1 MAASAIFILDLKG
14 KVLICRNYMGSVD
27 MNEID
32 NFMPI
37 MMKREEDADLS
48 PVVIHGSTHF
58 LWIKHS
64 NLYLVA
70 ITKKNTNAALVYSFL
85 YKLVEVFT
93 EYFKSLEEESIRD
106 NFVTVYE
113 LMDEV
118 MDFGFPQTTDSKILL
133 EYITQQ
139 GHKLEVG
146 APRPPAT
153 VTNAVSWRSEGIKY
167 RKNEVFMDVIES
179 VNLLV
184 SATGSVLRSEIL
196 GCIKLKVVLSGMP
209 ELRLGLNDKVL
220 FEITGRAAAAPSR
233 SHLRQRTQ
241 TPRASDLTSVFQLK
255 PLRALS
261 CSTNS
266 PRSLCGLLFRFL
278 SGEKSKSVELE
289 DVKFHQCVRLSR
301 FENDRTISF
310 IPPDGESE
318 LMSYRLNTTVKPL
331 IWIESVIEKFS
342 HSRVEIK
349 VKARSQF
356 KSRSTANNVSILVPV
371 PSDADSPKFKTTMGQ
386 AKWVPEKSAVEWNI
400 KSFPGGKEFVM
411 RAHFGLPS
419 VESDELEGKRPIT
432 VKFEIPYFTVSGIQ
446 VRYLKIIE
454 KSGYQALPWVRY
466 ITQSGDYQLRTN

>member
-1 MAASAIFILDLKG
+1 MSASAIFILDLKG
-14 KVLICRNYMGSVD
+14 KVLICRNYMGNMDINV
-27 MNEID
+27 ID
-32 NFMPI
+32 QFMPI
-37 MMKREEDADLS
+37 LMKREEDAEMTPLIS
-48 PVVIHGSTHF
+48 HGSAHF
-58 LWIKHS
+58 MWIKHN

-70 ITKKNTNAALVYSFL
+70 ITKKNANAALVYSFL
-85 YKLVEVFT
+85 YKIVQVFK
-93 EYFKSLEEESIRD
+93 EYFKELEEESIRD

-118 MDFGFPQTTDSKILL
+118 MDFGFPQTTESKILQ

-139 GHKLEVG
+139 GHKLEV
-146 APRPPAT
+146 
-153 VTNAVSWRSEGIKY
+153 
-167 RKNEVFMDVIES
+167 
-179 VNLLV
+179 
-184 SATGSVLRSEIL
+184 SASGSVLRSEIV
-196 GCIKLKVVLSGMP
+196 GSIKLKVVLSGMP

-220 FEITGRAAAAPSR
+220 FELTGR
-233 SHLRQRTQ
+233 
-241 TPRASDLTSVFQLK
+241 
-255 PLRALS
+255 
-261 CSTNS
+261 
-266 PRSLCGLLFRFL
+266 
-278 SGEKSKSVELE
+278 EKSKTVELE

-349 VKARSQF
+349 VKAKSQF

-371 PSDADSPKFKTTMGQ
+371 PSDADSPKFKTSTGS
-386 AKWVPEKSAVEWNI
+386 AKWVPEKNVVQWNI
-400 KSFPGGKEFVM
+400 KSFPGGKEYVM

-419 VESDELEGKRPIT
+419 VESDELEAKRPIT
-432 VKFEIPYFTVSGIQ
+432 VNFEIPYFTVSGIQ

>member
-14 KVLICRNYMGSVD
+14 KVLICRNYMGNVD

-118 MDFGFPQTTDSKILL
+118 MDYGFPQTTDSKILL

-220 FEITGRAAAAPSR
+220 FEITGR
-233 SHLRQRTQ
+233 
-241 TPRASDLTSVFQLK
+241 
-255 PLRALS
+255 
-261 CSTNS
+261 
-266 PRSLCGLLFRFL
+266 
-278 SGEKSKSVELE
+278 EKSKSVELE

-349 VKARSQF
+349 VK
-356 KSRSTANNVSILVPV
+356 
-371 PSDADSPKFKTTMGQ
+371 
-386 AKWVPEKSAVEWNI
+386 
-400 KSFPGGKEFVM
+400 GGKEFMM

-419 VESDELEGKRPIT
+419 VESDELEAKRPIT